1 MIKVL
6 QTVFHTSVIFIIF
19 SFLITF
25 NFSLYFKVSNPEQC
39 INSTDVNAA
48 DNTSDFLDEAAER
61 AAFQEAVAKWRNS
74 GTRNEVEVEGKGE
87 SCNTST
93 KKKVDKNSD
102 SGMWHNPF
110 MSMTDELEDS
120 VSKESVKTKHENK
133 CDQESMTNYST
144 ESDRA
149 YSVSTEVKNSF
160 FQGSLDE
167 VAEHEVI
174 VL

>member
-1 MIKVL
+1 ML
-6 QTVFHTSVIFIIF
+6 ETVFLNSIIFIIF
-19 SFLITF
+19 STLITF
-25 NFSLYFKVSNPEQC
+25 NFPLYFKVSNPEQC

-74 GTRNEVEVEGKGE
+74 GTVNEVEVEGKGE

-93 KKKVDKNSD
+93 NKKVDKKAD

-110 MSMTDELEDS
+110 MSMTDELGDS

-144 ESDRA
+144 ESDRT
-149 YSVSTEVKNSF
+149 YTVSTEVKNSF
-160 FQGSLDE
+160 FQGSLDA
-167 VAEHEVI
+167 VAEHEVS
-174 VL
+174 VP

>member
-1 MIKVL
+1 MC
-6 QTVFHTSVIFIIF
+6 HNSNIFITFSILIIF
-19 SFLITF
+19 KYP
-25 NFSLYFKVSNPEQC
+25 LYFQVSNPTPC
-39 INSTDVNAA
+39 NNSTDVNAA
-48 DNTSDFLDEAAER
+48 DDTSDFLDEAAER

-74 GTRNEVEVEGKGE
+74 GTVNEVEVDVEGEGEGE

-93 KKKVDKNSD
+93 KKSVDKKAD

-110 MSMTDELEDS
+110 MSMTDELDDS
-120 VSKESVKTKHENK
+120 VSKESVKTKHEMK

-144 ESDRA
+144 ESDRT

-167 VAEHEVI
+167 VAEHEVSI
-174 VL
+174 R